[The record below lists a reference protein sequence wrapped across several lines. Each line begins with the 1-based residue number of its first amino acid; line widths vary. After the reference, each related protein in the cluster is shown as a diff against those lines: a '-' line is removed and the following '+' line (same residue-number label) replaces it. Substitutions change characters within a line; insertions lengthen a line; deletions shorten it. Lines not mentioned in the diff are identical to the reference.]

1 MSKKN
6 KLTPDQKKTEQQMR
20 KDAPHTLGIG
30 LGIGILILILLF
42 LFCFC

>member
-6 KLTPDQKKTEQQMR
+6 KLTPDQRKAEQEMR